1 MTQTPYV
8 PGQPTDKETGPEL
21 AQSLIFDVTEAQ
33 IAGTAESIS
42 KIRPAYA
49 DLIEFYS
56 RVFAAQAATRAELNP
71 PPIIIDP
78 HTLKLKQDNQMPL
91 ISPEEFR
98 IDIAACG
105 TLMETLCRLAVAHA
119 PKLAQAAETLA
130 GCLEKGDVDLD
141 TLFRDLLDARDISKT
156 AHACGI
162 TVEALAFFGFSA
174 MAPSA
179 QAGAAQLAVYLK
191 DAPPSQTRWCPV
203 CGNQPDLSFLD
214 EGGKRHACCSLCNHI
229 WQTRRMGCLFCD
241 SSAPEDQQYFFA
253 KEEPEFRV
261 YCCDSCKR
269 YIKTVDTRQIDRRFF
284 PKLEQVTT
292 LHLDI
297 QAREKGYRPP
307 AEVSH

>member
-8 PGQPTDKETGPEL
+8 PGQSTDTESGPEL
-21 AQSLIFDVTEAQ
+21 AQSLIYDVTQEQ

-56 RVFAAQAATRAELNP
+56 RVFAAQAATRAGLNP
-71 PPIIIDP
+71 APIIIDP
-78 HTLKLKQDNQMPL
+78 QTLQLKLDNQMPL

-98 IDIAACG
+98 IDTEACG
-105 TLMETLCRLAVAHA
+105 KLLDEICRLALAHA
-119 PKLAQAAETLA
+119 PKLAQAGETLA
-130 GCLEKGDVDLD
+130 GCLEEGSIDLEA
-141 TLFRDLLDARDISKT
+141 LFRDLLDAGDISKT
-156 AHACGI
+156 AEACGI

-174 MAPSA
+174 MAPSV

-191 DAPPSQTRWCPV
+191 DAPKSQTHWCPI

-214 EGGKRHACCSLCNHI
+214 EAGKRQVCCSLCNHI

-241 SSAPEDQQYFFA
+241 SATPEDQQYFFT

-269 YIKTVDTRQIDRRFF
+269 YIKTIDTRQMGRRFF